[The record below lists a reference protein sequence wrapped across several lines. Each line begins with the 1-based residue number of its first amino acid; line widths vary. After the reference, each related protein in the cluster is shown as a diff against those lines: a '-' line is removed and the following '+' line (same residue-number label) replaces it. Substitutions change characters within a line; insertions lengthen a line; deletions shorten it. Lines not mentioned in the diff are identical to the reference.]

1 MLLRTLLFAGFQAPL
16 QRFDL
21 TLIQGFGLE
30 SSVFQIH
37 REISV
42 PGLVGV
48 GGRARIG
55 MGRR

>member
-1 MLLRTLLFAGFQAPL
+1 MLRNLLFAGFQAPL

-30 SSVFQIH
+30 SPVFQIH